1 MSHKYFENSLDFRFL
16 CGHDPR
22 AGAELGA
29 LPEDEENGLVFLINQ
44 GLKVYENHNINIAM
58 SSFMLTQP
66 GLRMTV
72 LKVLTNEKPV
82 FT

>member
-16 CGHDPR
+16 CRHDPR

-44 GLKVYENHNINIAM
+44 GPKVYENHNIDIAM
-58 SSFMLTQP
+58 SSSFHADPASDQ
-66 GLRMTV
+66 
-72 LKVLTNEKPV
+72 
-82 FT
+82 